1 MLELSD
7 IDTAYGNVRVLKDLT
22 LNIEDG
28 EVVTIIGSNGAGKTT
43 LLLTISGLV
52 KVSKGKIHFLK
63 NDITNMPPHTRVQE
77 GIIQVPEGRMIFAPL
92 SVKENLELGM
102 YQNLRHGMEKEE
114 VQSLYNYVFTLFPI
128 LKDRMNQRA
137 ETLSGGEQQMLA
149 IARAMMGMPKILLL
163 DEPSLGLAPKLVDL
177 IFDTLV
183 KLKDEGLTVLL
194 VEQNAHIALDFAQK
208 GYVMELGRIVLEDS
222 TVNLKSSEKVK
233 EIYLGTN

>member
-1 MLELSD
+1 MLELND
-7 IDTAYGNVRVLKDLT
+7 IDTAYGRVRVLKDLT
-22 LNIEDG
+22 LKVEDG
-28 EVVTIIGSNGAGKTT
+28 EVVTIIGSNGAGKST
-43 LLLTISGLV
+43 LLKTISGLV
-52 KVSKGKIHFLK
+52 KVSKGKINFLTK
-63 NDITNMPPHTRVQE
+63 DITTMPPHARVQE

-92 SVKENLELGM
+92 SVQENLELGM

-114 VQSLYNYVFTLFPI
+114 VQSLYDHVFTLFPI
-128 LKDRMNQRA
+128 LRNRMNQRG

-149 IARAMMGMPKILLL
+149 IARAMMGKPKILLL

-183 KLKDEGLTVLL
+183 KLKDEGLTILL

-222 TVNLKSSEKVK
+222 TSNLKSSEKVK
-233 EIYLGTN
+233 EIYLGAN